1 MLGEGRNGKSTVI
14 SVLQH
19 ILGQEN
25 YSAVTLE
32 ALVKPNYCAEIFGKL
47 ANISEETSAKTSIC
61 DSTFKSIISGN
72 ATLSDRKYGHPFMF
86 FPICKMIYALNNMP
100 QVNDK
105 TDSYF
110 KRLIIIN
117 FTRKFEDAEQDRQLK
132 DKLRGEA
139 NGVFLWMLEGLKRL
153 NERGYFAI
161 PAAIEASTEE
171 YRKENNNV
179 LLYVEEECH
188 FGEGLSITKSILYED
203 YFNWCKRC
211 GMHPVSKK
219 KFGMLLIK
227 HFNLERNSTDTS
239 KEKRVWL
246 GIDMLESF
254 NFTNKKSYEKV
265 DL

>member
-1 MLGEGRNGKSTVI
+1 MGEGRNGKSTVI

-139 NGVFLWMLEGLKRL
+139 NGIFLWMLEGLKRL
-153 NERGYFAI
+153 DERGYFAI

-179 LLYVEEECH
+179 LIFIEEECEVGAGKH
-188 FGEGLSITKSILYED
+188 ISKNTLYET
-203 YFNWCKRC
+203 YFQWCKSV
-211 GMHPVSKK
+211 GMHPLSKK
-219 KFGMLLIK
+219 KFGMQLNKSLK
-227 HFNLERNSTDTS
+227 LNKDCFDASGSE
-239 KEKRVWL
+239 RVWL
-246 GIDMLESF
+246 GIDIVD
-254 NFTNKKSYEKV
+254 NINYVNKKVYSHV
-265 DL
+265 D